1 MKNSKIL
8 KILSYLLIPIF
19 VAVFIV
25 SMIFSVYQDEWIE
38 NKENISDGQQQ
49 ELVFNFMSDIESY
62 AEHLI
67 YNKSSYKTITDGNN
81 TIFYCNVS
89 NESIE
94 DLNLYIK
101 YKNLII
107 TNVELTSDTQTFDG
121 IKNFINSKDTKKTS
135 IINGNVQSD
144 TDVISK
150 KAIQYFNLFN
160 FEYYSISKGNT
171 KIDEPYIYAYNEIT
185 QEEIALSYNPHE
197 YTTTNINDFEILASY
212 KENVLKTNYI
222 EEIDS
227 IMQNLSGFEN
237 YIYIA
242 IPISAIG
249 AVICIVYL
257 CFAIGNSKKSEK
269 IELNYF
275 DKIFYEILLTIDV
288 ILISI
293 ILIPFAAGNAYYEYF
308 NINLISIILTCYI
321 LIYGVCATLFNTTVK
336 RIKAKQFWNT
346 TITGK
351 IVIWCWKKS
360 KNILTK
366 IYKFCKNAIDNIPE
380 NKKIILYIILFT
392 VAIIINT
399 HFSVIGMIFDLILIL
414 YTFNY
419 IIKKFNSY
427 KKIESKLKDMYEG
440 KNTAELKESEVE
452 TEFRDSVKYI
462 NDISNGF
469 ENAIEESMKSERLK
483 TELITNVSHDIK
495 TPLTSIINY
504 VDLLKEEEI
513 DNEKANEYIEILD
526 MKSQRLKKLI
536 EDLVEA
542 SKASSG
548 AIKLN
553 MENINVVELF
563 KQAIGEFQDKFQNKG
578 LSIITNYEKEY
589 IYIKADSRYLYRV
602 IENLF
607 SNITKYALEASRVY
621 IDIETEENK
630 VKISVKNISKE
641 RLNISE
647 EELMQRFVRGDK
659 SRTTEGSG
667 LGISIAKS
675 LVELQNGTFKL
686 KIDGDL
692 FKVEIKFDK

>member
-1 MKNSKIL
+1 MKNSKVL
-8 KILSYLLIPIF
+8 KTLSYLLIMIF

-25 SMIFSVYQDEWIE
+25 SMVFSVYQDEWVDNQE
-38 NKENISDGQQQ
+38 NMSDGQQQ
-49 ELVFNFMSDIESY
+49 GLVFNFMSDIESY

-67 YNKSSYKTITDGNN
+67 YNKSSYKTITDGDN
-81 TIFYCNVS
+81 TIFYYNVS
-89 NESIE
+89 NENIE

-135 IINGNVQSD
+135 IINGTVQSD

-160 FEYYSISKGNT
+160 FEYYSTSKGNT
-171 KIDEPYIYAYNEIT
+171 KTDEPYTYVYDENT
-185 QEEIALSYNPHE
+185 QLKVATSYTPHE
-197 YTTTNINDFEILASY
+197 YTKTSINDFEILASY
-212 KENVLKTNYI
+212 KENVVKSNYL

-227 IMQNLSGFEN
+227 IMQNLSSFEN

-242 IPISAIG
+242 IPVSAIG
-249 AVICIVYL
+249 SVICIVYL

-275 DKIFYEILLTIDV
+275 DKIFYEILLTIDA
-288 ILISI
+288 ILIGI

-308 NINLISIILTCYI
+308 NINLISITLTCYV
-321 LIYGVCATLFNTTVK
+321 LIYAVCATLFNTTVK

-360 KNILTK
+360 KNILIKTYN
-366 IYKFCKNAIDNIPE
+366 ICKNSISNIPR
-380 NKKIILYIILFT
+380 NKKILIYIVLFALLIALNTNFSLLGLIFDIIIILC
-392 VAIIINT
+392 V
-399 HFSVIGMIFDLILIL
+399 
-414 YTFNY
+414 FNY
-419 IIKKFNSY
+419 IIKRFNSY